1 MAGFPTTVAA
11 KEEDSLRDR
20 VQKALFREAIFRPE
34 SALVI
39 SISLLLAVFAPRVG
53 FMEFIPY
60 WVWLLGGVAAEAALV
75 YSSLT
80 DPEFGRQVAAKVL
93 SREFE
98 PQKLHEPYLQERM
111 SEALDYRIRIEKAIR
126 QQDDS
131 LIKDELSQT
140 AAQMDEWLEHIYHL
154 ALRIDRYQQE
164 RDVLERDHLRTE
176 QRISELSNQL
186 ELESNP
192 KVQAQ
197 IKSTL
202 ESKKR
207 QLATLDKLK
216 DTIRR
221 AELQLEASH
230 TQLGTI
236 YSQTMLVD
244 AKDIDSSQARRLR
257 LEISDE
263 VDEIQD
269 ILLAMD
275 EVYAA
280 NSQT

>member
-1 MAGFPTTVAA
+1 MAS
-11 KEEDSLRDR
+11 KEDESLREL
-20 VQKALFREAIFRPE
+20 VQKAMFREAIFRPE

-39 SISLLLAVFAPRVG
+39 SISLLLAVFAPQAG
-53 FMEFIPY
+53 FLDFIPF
-60 WVWLLGGVAAEAALV
+60 WIWLLGGAAAEAALV

-80 DPEFGRQVAAKVL
+80 DPEFGRKIAAKVL
-93 SREFE
+93 RKEFE
-98 PQKLHEPYLQERM
+98 PQKLQDPHLQERM
-111 SEALDYRIRIEKAIR
+111 DEALDYRVRIEKAIR

-140 AAQMDEWLEHIYHL
+140 AAQMDEWLAHIYDL
-154 ALRIDRYQQE
+154 ALRIDRYRQGRE
-164 RDVLERDHLRTE
+164 ILVRDHKRTSK
-176 QRISELSNQL
+176 RIE
-186 ELESNP
+186 ELESQLAAENSP
-192 KVQAQ
+192 SVQAQ
-197 IKSTL
+197 IEATL

-207 QLATLDKLK
+207 QLETLEKLS

-221 AELQLEASH
+221 AELQLETSIS
-230 TQLGTI
+230 QLATI

-244 AKDIDSSQARRLR
+244 AKDIDSGQARRLR

-275 EVYAA
+275 EVYASNA
-280 NSQT
+280 RS

>member
-1 MAGFPTTVAA
+1 MAS
-11 KEEDSLRDR
+11 KEDEQLRDR
-20 VQKALFREAIFRPE
+20 VQKALFQEAIFRPE

-39 SISLLLAVFAPRVG
+39 SISLLLAIFAPRVG
-53 FMEFIPY
+53 FLEFIPY

-80 DPEFGRQVAAKVL
+80 DPEFGRAVVTKVL
-93 SREFE
+93 SNEFE
-98 PQKLHEPYLQERM
+98 PEKLHDPKLQERM
-111 SEALDYRIRIEKAIR
+111 SEALDYRARIENAIR

-140 AAQMDEWLEHIYHL
+140 ATQMDEWLEHIYHL

-164 RDVLERDHLRTE
+164 REVLQRDYDRTGKRIAELER
-176 QRISELSNQL
+176 QL
-186 ELESNP
+186 AAEENP
-192 KVQAQ
+192 NVRAQ
-197 IKSTL
+197 IEATL

-207 QLATLDKLK
+207 QLTTLEKLS

-221 AELQLEASH
+221 ADLQLEASH
-230 TQLGTI
+230 THLATI

-244 AKDIDSSQARRLR
+244 AKDIDSGHARRLR
-257 LEISDE
+257 QEISGE

-280 NSQT
+280 NSQS

>member
-1 MAGFPTTVAA
+1 MAS
-11 KEEDSLRDR
+11 KEDEQLRDR
-20 VQKALFREAIFRPE
+20 VQSALLREAIFRPE

-39 SISLLLAVFAPRVG
+39 SIALLLAVFAPQVG
-53 FMEFIPY
+53 FLEFIPF
-60 WVWLLGGVAAEAALV
+60 WVWLLGGAAAEGALV

-93 SREFE
+93 SQEFE
-98 PQKLHEPYLQERM
+98 PKKLHDPLLQERM
-111 SEALDYRIRIEKAIR
+111 NEALDYRVRIEKAIR
-126 QQDDS
+126 QQEDS

-140 AAQMDEWLEHIYHL
+140 AAQMDEWLEHIYNL

-164 RDVLERDHLRTE
+164 REVLERDYGRTSK
-176 QRISELSNQL
+176 RIA
-186 ELESNP
+186 ELEKQLALEDNP
-192 KVQAQ
+192 NVQAQ
-197 IKSTL
+197 IQATL

-207 QLATLDKLK
+207 QLATLEKLS

-221 AELQLEASH
+221 AELQLETSH
-230 TQLGTI
+230 AQLATV

-244 AKDIDSSQARRLR
+244 AKDIDSGQARRLR

-280 NSQT
+280 SK

>member
-1 MAGFPTTVAA
+1 MAS
-11 KEEDSLRDR
+11 KEDESLRER
-20 VQKALFREAIFRPE
+20 VQKAMFREAIFRPE

-39 SISLLLAVFAPRVG
+39 SIALLLAVFAPQVG
-53 FMEFIPY
+53 FLDFIPF
-60 WVWLLGGVAAEAALV
+60 WVWLLGGLGAEAALV

-80 DPEFGRQVAAKVL
+80 DPEFGRKVAAKVL
-93 SREFE
+93 RKEFE
-98 PQKLHEPYLQERM
+98 PQQLQDPRLRERM
-111 SEALDYRIRIEKAIR
+111 AEALDYRVRIEKAIR

-140 AAQMDEWLEHIYHL
+140 AVQMDEWLEHIHDL
-154 ALRIDRYQQE
+154 ALRIDRYRQGRE
-164 RDVLERDHLRTE
+164 VLVRDYDRTSK
-176 QRISELSNQL
+176 RID
-186 ELESNP
+186 ELEKQLAAEDNP
-192 KVQAQ
+192 AVRTQ
-197 IKSTL
+197 IEATL

-207 QLATLDKLK
+207 QLETLEKLS

-221 AELQLEASH
+221 AELQLETSIS
-230 TQLGTI
+230 QLATI

-275 EVYAA
+275 EVYAS
-280 NSQT
+280 NVQG

>member
-1 MAGFPTTVAA
+1 MAS
-11 KEEDSLRDR
+11 KEDEQLRDR

-39 SISLLLAVFAPRVG
+39 SISLLLAVFAPQVG
-53 FMEFIPY
+53 FLEFIPF

-75 YSSLT
+75 YSSLS

-93 SREFE
+93 QKEFE
-98 PQKLHEPYLQERM
+98 PQKLQDPYLQERM
-111 SEALDYRIRIEKAIR
+111 SEALDYRVRIENAIR

-131 LIKDELSQT
+131 LIKEELNQT
-140 AAQMDEWLEHIYHL
+140 AMQMDEWLEHIYDL
-154 ALRIDRYQQE
+154 ALRIDRYLQE
-164 RDVLERDHLRTE
+164 RDVLERDYTRTG
-176 QRISELSNQL
+176 QRIA
-186 ELESNP
+186 ELEQQLAAEENP
-192 KVQAQ
+192 KIQAQ
-197 IKSTL
+197 ILATL

-207 QLATLDKLK
+207 QFATLEKLS

-221 AELQLEASH
+221 AELQLETSH
-230 TQLGTI
+230 TQLATI

-244 AKDIDSSQARRLR
+244 AKDIDSGQARRLR
-257 LEISDE
+257 LEISGE

-275 EVYAA
+275 EVYASSA
-280 NSQT
+280 SNTQS

>member
-1 MAGFPTTVAA
+1 MAS
-11 KEEDSLRDR
+11 KEDEQLRDR
-20 VQKALFREAIFRPE
+20 VQKALIREAVFRPE

-39 SISLLLAVFAPRVG
+39 SISLLLAVFAPQVG
-53 FMEFIPY
+53 FLEFIPF

-80 DPEFGRQVAAKVL
+80 DPDFGRTVAAKVL

-98 PQKLHEPYLQERM
+98 PQKLQDPYLQERM
-111 SEALDYRIRIEKAIR
+111 SEALDYRVRIEKAIR

-140 AAQMDEWLEHIYHL
+140 AAQMDEWLEQIYDL
-154 ALRIDRYQQE
+154 ALRIDRYRQE
-164 RDVLERDHLRTE
+164 HEVLERDYKRTG
-176 QRISELSNQL
+176 QRIA
-186 ELESNP
+186 ELEKQLAAEENP
-192 KVQAQ
+192 KIQMQ
-197 IKSTL
+197 IKATL

-207 QLATLDKLK
+207 QMATLEKLS

-221 AELQLEASH
+221 AELQLETSH
-230 TQLGTI
+230 AQLATI

-244 AKDIDSSQARRLR
+244 AKDIDSGQARRLR

-275 EVYAA
+275 EVYA
-280 NSQT
+280 STPQGK

>member
-1 MAGFPTTVAA
+1 MASKADET
-11 KEEDSLRDR
+11 LRDR

-39 SISLLLAVFAPRVG
+39 SISLLLAVFAPQVG
-53 FMEFIPY
+53 FLEFIPF

-80 DPEFGRQVAAKVL
+80 DPDFGRTVAAKVL

-98 PQKLHEPYLQERM
+98 PQKLQDPYLQERM
-111 SEALDYRIRIEKAIR
+111 SEALDYRVRIEKAIR

-140 AAQMDEWLEHIYHL
+140 AAQMDQWLEQIYDL
-154 ALRIDRYQQE
+154 ALRIDRYRQE
-164 RDVLERDHLRTE
+164 HEVLERDYERTG
-176 QRISELSNQL
+176 QRIA
-186 ELESNP
+186 ELEEQLAAEENP
-192 KVQAQ
+192 KIQMQ
-197 IKSTL
+197 IKATL

-207 QLATLDKLK
+207 QMATLEKLS

-221 AELQLEASH
+221 AELQLETSH
-230 TQLGTI
+230 AQLATI

-244 AKDIDSSQARRLR
+244 AKDIDSGQARRLR

-275 EVYAA
+275 EVYASSA
-280 NSQT
+280 QGN

>member
-1 MAGFPTTVAA
+1 MAS
-11 KEEDSLRDR
+11 KEDESLRER
-20 VQKALFREAIFRPE
+20 VQKAMFREAIFRPE

-39 SISLLLAVFAPRVG
+39 SIALLLAVFAPQVG
-53 FMEFIPY
+53 FLDFIPF
-60 WVWLLGGVAAEAALV
+60 WVWLLGGLGAEAALV

-80 DPEFGRQVAAKVL
+80 DPEFGRKVAAKVL
-93 SREFE
+93 RKEFE
-98 PQKLHEPYLQERM
+98 PQQLQDPRLRERM
-111 SEALDYRIRIEKAIR
+111 AEALDYRVRIEKAIR

-140 AAQMDEWLEHIYHL
+140 AVQMDEWLEHIHDL
-154 ALRIDRYQQE
+154 ALRIDRYRQGRE
-164 RDVLERDHLRTE
+164 VLVRDYDRTSKRIDELE
-176 QRISELSNQL
+176 NQL
-186 ELESNP
+186 AAEDNP
-192 KVQAQ
+192 AVRTQ
-197 IKSTL
+197 IEATL

-207 QLATLDKLK
+207 QLETLEKLS

-221 AELQLEASH
+221 AELQLETSIS
-230 TQLGTI
+230 QLATI

-275 EVYAA
+275 EVYAS
-280 NSQT
+280 NVQG

>member
-1 MAGFPTTVAA
+1 MAS
-11 KEEDSLRDR
+11 KEDESLRER
-20 VQKALFREAIFRPE
+20 VQKAMFREAIFRPE

-39 SISLLLAVFAPRVG
+39 SIALLLAVFAPQVG
-53 FMEFIPY
+53 FLDFIPF
-60 WVWLLGGVAAEAALV
+60 WAWLLGGVGAEAALV

-80 DPEFGRQVAAKVL
+80 DPEFGRKVAAKVL
-93 SREFE
+93 RKEFE
-98 PQKLHEPYLQERM
+98 PQQLQDPRLRERM
-111 SEALDYRIRIEKAIR
+111 AEALDYRVRIEKAIR

-140 AAQMDEWLEHIYHL
+140 AVQMDEWLEHIHDL
-154 ALRIDRYQQE
+154 ALRIDRYRQGRE
-164 RDVLERDHLRTE
+164 VLVRDYDRTSKRIAELE
-176 QRISELSNQL
+176 NQL
-186 ELESNP
+186 ATEDNP
-192 KVQAQ
+192 AVQAQ
-197 IKSTL
+197 IEATL
-202 ESKKR
+202 DSKKR
-207 QLATLDKLK
+207 QLETLEKLS

-221 AELQLEASH
+221 AELQLETSIS
-230 TQLGTI
+230 QLATI

-275 EVYAA
+275 EVYTS
-280 NSQT
+280 NMQG

>member
-1 MAGFPTTVAA
+1 MAN
-11 KEEDSLRDR
+11 KEDEQIRDR
-20 VQKALFREAIFRPE
+20 VQSALIREAIFRPE

-39 SISLLLAVFAPRVG
+39 SISLLLAVFAPQAG
-53 FMEFIPY
+53 FLEFIPF
-60 WVWLLGGVAAEAALV
+60 WVWLLGGLAAEGALV
-75 YSSLT
+75 YSSWT
-80 DPEFGRQVAAKVL
+80 DPEFGRKVAADVL
-93 SREFE
+93 NKEFE
-98 PQKLHEPYLQERM
+98 PQKLQDRYLQERM
-111 SEALDYRIRIEKAIR
+111 DEALDYRARIEKAIR

-140 AAQMDEWLEHIYHL
+140 AAQMDEWLEHIYNL
-154 ALRIDRYQQE
+154 AVRIDRYRQE
-164 RDVLERDHLRTE
+164 RDVLVRDYKRTS
-176 QRISELSNQL
+176 QRITELEAQL
-186 ELESNP
+186 EAEQNRV
-192 KVQAQ
+192 VQEQ

-207 QLATLDKLK
+207 QLATLEKLS
-216 DTIRR
+216 DTIKR
-221 AELQLEASH
+221 AELQFETSL

-257 LEISDE
+257 LEISGE

-280 NSQT
+280 NAQSG

>member
-1 MAGFPTTVAA
+1 MAS
-11 KEEDSLRDR
+11 KEDEQLRDR
-20 VQKALFREAIFRPE
+20 VQSALIREAIFRPE

-39 SISLLLAVFAPRVG
+39 SISLLLAVFAPQVG
-53 FMEFIPY
+53 FLEFIPF
-60 WVWLLGGVAAEAALV
+60 WIWLVGGLAAEGALV

-80 DPEFGRQVAAKVL
+80 DPEFGRKVAEDVL
-93 SREFE
+93 KKEFE
-98 PQKLHEPYLQERM
+98 PRRLQDPYLQERM
-111 SEALDYRIRIEKAIR
+111 DESLDYRVRIENAIR

-131 LIKDELSQT
+131 LIKDELTQT
-140 AAQMDEWLEHIYHL
+140 AAQMDEWLEHIYNL
-154 ALRIDRYQQE
+154 ALRIDRYRQE
-164 RDVLERDHLRTE
+164 REVLERDYKRTGR
-176 QRISELSNQL
+176 RIL
-186 ELESNP
+186 ELEKQLEAEKNP
-192 KVQAQ
+192 KIQEQ
-197 IKSTL
+197 IKATL

-207 QLATLDKLK
+207 QLATLEKLS

-221 AELQLEASH
+221 AELQFETSH

-244 AKDIDSSQARRLR
+244 AKDIDSGQARRLR
-257 LEISDE
+257 LEISGE

-280 NSQT
+280 NAQQS

>member
-1 MAGFPTTVAA
+1 MAS
-11 KEEDSLRDR
+11 KEDDNLRDR
-20 VQKALFREAIFRPE
+20 VQKALWREAIFRPE

-39 SISLLLAVFAPRVG
+39 SISLLLAVFAPQVG
-53 FMEFIPY
+53 FLDFIPF
-60 WVWLLGGVAAEAALV
+60 WVWLLGGVVAEAALV

-80 DPEFGRQVAAKVL
+80 DPEFGRLVAAKVL
-93 SREFE
+93 RQEFE
-98 PQKLHEPYLQERM
+98 PQKLQDPYLQERM
-111 SEALDYRIRIEKAIR
+111 DEALDYRVRIENAIR

-140 AAQMDEWLEHIYHL
+140 AAQMDEWIEHIYNL
-154 ALRIDRYQQE
+154 ALRIDRYRQE
-164 RDVLERDHLRTE
+164 QDVLERDYRRTG
-176 QRISELSNQL
+176 QRIA
-186 ELESNP
+186 ELEIQLAAEENP
-192 KVQAQ
+192 KIQAQ
-197 IKSTL
+197 ISATL

-207 QLATLDKLK
+207 QMATLEKLK

-221 AELQLEASH
+221 AELQLETSIA
-230 TQLGTI
+230 QLATI

-244 AKDIDSSQARRLR
+244 AKDIDSGQARRLR

-275 EVYAA
+275 EVYTSNAQ
-280 NSQT
+280 S

>member
-1 MAGFPTTVAA
+1 MAS
-11 KEEDSLRDR
+11 KEDEQLRDR

-39 SISLLLAVFAPRVG
+39 SISLLLAVFAPQVG
-53 FMEFIPY
+53 FLEFIPY
-60 WVWLLGGVAAEAALV
+60 WVWLLGGLAAEGALV

-80 DPEFGRQVAAKVL
+80 DPEFGRKVAAGVL
-93 SREFE
+93 NKEFE
-98 PQKLHEPYLQERM
+98 PQKLQDPYLQERM
-111 SEALDYRIRIEKAIR
+111 GEALDYRVRIEKAIR

-140 AAQMDEWLEHIYHL
+140 AAQMDEWLEHIYNL

-164 RDVLERDHLRTE
+164 REVLERDYKRTR
-176 QRISELSNQL
+176 QRIA
-186 ELESNP
+186 ELEKQLAAEQNP
-192 KVQAQ
+192 KIQAQ
-197 IKSTL
+197 ITATL
-202 ESKKR
+202 ESKRR
-207 QLATLDKLK
+207 QLATLEKLS

-221 AELQLEASH
+221 AELQLETSH

-244 AKDIDSSQARRLR
+244 AKDIDSGQARRLR
-257 LEISDE
+257 LEISGE

-275 EVYAA
+275 EVYAS
-280 NSQT
+280 NVQQG

>member
-1 MAGFPTTVAA
+1 MAS
-11 KEEDSLRDR
+11 KEDEQLRDR
-20 VQKALFREAIFRPE
+20 VQSALIREAIFRPE

-39 SISLLLAVFAPRVG
+39 SISLLLAVFAPQVG
-53 FMEFIPY
+53 FLEFIPF
-60 WVWLLGGVAAEAALV
+60 WVWLLGGLVAEGALV

-80 DPEFGRQVAAKVL
+80 DPEFGRKVAEDVL
-93 SREFE
+93 KKEFE
-98 PQKLHEPYLQERM
+98 PQKLHDRYLQERM
-111 SEALDYRIRIEKAIR
+111 NEALDYRVRIEKAIR

-140 AAQMDEWLEHIYHL
+140 AAQMDEWLEHIYNL
-154 ALRIDRYQQE
+154 ASRIDRYRQE
-164 RDVLERDHLRTE
+164 RDVLERDYHRTR
-176 QRISELSNQL
+176 QRISELEKQL
-186 ELESNP
+186 AVEQNP
-192 KVQAQ
+192 KIQDQ
-197 IKSTL
+197 IKATL
-202 ESKKR
+202 ESKQR
-207 QLATLDKLK
+207 QLATLEKLS

-221 AELQLEASH
+221 AELQFETSH

-244 AKDIDSSQARRLR
+244 AKDIDSGQARRLR
-257 LEISDE
+257 LEISGE

-280 NSQT
+280 NAQQG

>member
-1 MAGFPTTVAA
+1 MAS
-11 KEEDSLRDR
+11 KEDDNLRDR
-20 VQKALFREAIFRPE
+20 VQKALLREAIFRPE

-39 SISLLLAVFAPRVG
+39 SISLLLAVIAPQVG
-53 FMEFIPY
+53 FLDFIPF
-60 WVWLLGGVAAEAALV
+60 WVWLLGGVVAEAALV

-93 SREFE
+93 RQEFE
-98 PQKLHEPYLQERM
+98 PQKLQDPYLQERM
-111 SEALDYRIRIEKAIR
+111 DEALDYRVRIENAIR

-140 AAQMDEWLEHIYHL
+140 AAQMDEWIEHIYNL
-154 ALRIDRYQQE
+154 ALRIDRYRQE
-164 RDVLERDHLRTE
+164 QDVLERDYRRTR
-176 QRISELSNQL
+176 QRIA
-186 ELESNP
+186 ELEKQLAAEENP
-192 KVQAQ
+192 KIQAQ
-197 IKSTL
+197 ITATL

-207 QLATLDKLK
+207 QMATLEKLN

-221 AELQLEASH
+221 AELQLETSH
-230 TQLGTI
+230 AQLATI

-244 AKDIDSSQARRLR
+244 AKDIDSGQARRLR

-275 EVYAA
+275 EVYASNA
-280 NSQT
+280 QS

>member
-1 MAGFPTTVAA
+1 MAS
-11 KEEDSLRDR
+11 KEDESLRDL
-20 VQKALFREAIFRPE
+20 VQKAMFREAIFRPE

-39 SISLLLAVFAPRVG
+39 SISLLLAVFAPQVG
-53 FMEFIPY
+53 FLGFIPF
-60 WVWLLGGVAAEAALV
+60 WTWLLGGVAAEAALV

-80 DPEFGRQVAAKVL
+80 DPEFGRKVAAKVL
-93 SREFE
+93 RKEFE
-98 PQKLHEPYLQERM
+98 PQKLQDPHLQERM
-111 SEALDYRIRIEKAIR
+111 DEALDYRVRIEKAIR

-140 AAQMDEWLEHIYHL
+140 AAQMDEWLAHIYDL
-154 ALRIDRYQQE
+154 ALRIDRYRQGRE
-164 RDVLERDHLRTE
+164 ILVRDHKRTSK
-176 QRISELSNQL
+176 RIAELENQL
-186 ELESNP
+186 AVENSP
-192 KVQAQ
+192 SVQAQ
-197 IKSTL
+197 IEATL

-207 QLATLDKLK
+207 QLETLEKLS

-221 AELQLEASH
+221 AELQLETSIS
-230 TQLGTI
+230 QLATI

-244 AKDIDSSQARRLR
+244 AKDIDSGQARRLR

-275 EVYAA
+275 EVYAS
-280 NSQT
+280 NTQG

>member
-1 MAGFPTTVAA
+1 MAS
-11 KEEDSLRDR
+11 KEDEDLRDR

-53 FMEFIPY
+53 FLEFIPF

-80 DPEFGRQVAAKVL
+80 DPDFLRRVGAKVL
-93 SREFE
+93 GSEFE
-98 PQKLHEPYLQERM
+98 PGKLRDPYLQERM
-111 SEALDYRIRIEKAIR
+111 SEALDYRVRIENAIR

-131 LIKDELSQT
+131 LLKDELNQT
-140 AAQMDEWLEHIYHL
+140 ATQMDEWLEHIYNL
-154 ALRIDRYQQE
+154 ASRIDRYRQE
-164 RDVLERDHLRTE
+164 RQVLERDRSRTE
-176 QRISELSNQL
+176 KRIAELEHQL
-186 ELESNP
+186 ALESNP
-192 KVQAQ
+192 NVQAQ
-197 IKSTL
+197 IESTL
-202 ESKKR
+202 ESKKQ
-207 QLATLDKLK
+207 QLATLQKLS

-230 TQLGTI
+230 THLGTI
-236 YSQTMLVD
+236 FTQTMLVD
-244 AKDIDSSQARRLR
+244 AKDIDSGHAQRLR
-257 LEISDE
+257 HEISGE

-280 NSQT
+280 NRQS

>member
-1 MAGFPTTVAA
+1 MAS
-11 KEEDSLRDR
+11 KDEESLRER

-39 SISLLLAVFAPRVG
+39 SISLLLAVFAPQVG
-53 FMEFIPY
+53 FLEFIPF
-60 WVWLLGGVAAEAALV
+60 WVWLLGGLIAEGLLV

-80 DPEFGRQVAAKVL
+80 DAEFGRKVAAEVL
-93 SREFE
+93 EKEFE
-98 PQKLHEPYLQERM
+98 PQKLHDPYLQERM
-111 SEALDYRIRIEKAIR
+111 DEALDYRVRIENAIR

-140 AAQMDEWLEHIYHL
+140 AAQMDEWLEHIYNL
-154 ALRIDRYQQE
+154 ALRIDRYKQE
-164 RDVLERDHLRTE
+164 QEVLERDYKRTKMRIKDLKDQLAVE
-176 QRISELSNQL
+176 Q
-186 ELESNP
+186 NP
-192 KVQAQ
+192 KVQEQ
-197 IKSTL
+197 IKATL
-202 ESKKR
+202 ESKER
-207 QLATLDKLK
+207 QLATLEKLD

-221 AELQLEASH
+221 AELQFETSH

-244 AKDIDSSQARRLR
+244 AKDIDSGQARRLR
-257 LEISDE
+257 LEISGE

-275 EVYAA
+275 EVYAS
-280 NSQT
+280 NIQQG